1 MRHHEKEV
9 KGVMTKMI
17 EVLYDDGDK
26 ETDVAIKWV
35 QVREKKDGVYRGEGG
50 DASNNNNSSVSSSA
64 KGSPVASTVGD
75 DSGSFELEGSLG
87 EDGYSLSFDDND
99 GSDDGGF

>member
-1 MRHHEKEV
+1 
-9 KGVMTKMI
+9 MTKMI
-17 EVLYDDGDK
+17 EVLYEDGDK

-35 QVREKKDGVYRGEGG
+35 QVRKQKDGVYRGEGG
-50 DASNNNNSSVSSSA
+50 DASSSA